1 MRYKDVL
8 SLIKEDG
15 ADVKILAEEIF
26 NVPYEKFLLYGEKE
40 AEEDKIE
47 SLKKGIELLKEDV
60 PVQYII
66 GKWTFSERE
75 FKVGK
80 GVLIPRED
88 TLSAVNLA
96 KRYLNENSIFADLGS
111 GSAVI
116 AVTLSKDCGCKG
128 YAIEKSKEAFCYLES
143 NVKALGA
150 DVKCINS
157 DMFSPSLLES
167 LPTLDLVVSNPPYIT
182 GSEMKALEN
191 KVLKEPHEALFG
203 GEDGLD
209 FYRTI
214 SERYKPFLKSGG
226 YIFFEVGYKQSADV
240 ADILEKNGYTNIK
253 IKKDYN
259 NTERVV
265 FARKT

>member
-8 SLIKEDG
+8 SLIKEGG

-209 FYRTI
+209 FYREI
-214 SERYKPFLKSGG
+214 SKKYYPKLKKGG
-226 YIFFEVGYKQSADV
+226 ALVFEVGYTQADAV
-240 ADILEKNGYTNIK
+240 LKILENEGYHTPQEEKDINGIRRAVCAIK
-253 IKKDYN
+253 
-259 NTERVV
+259 
-265 FARKT
+265 